1 MNKRKIF
8 YLLKRYP
15 YISDAIWRN
24 QSSADFSISRRKEHI
39 TINNSVT
46 KLLNLFELAYSSETN
61 RFTKKIILSSIIEGN
76 SDLETL
82 HFSDL
87 NTLSMNTY
95 RKLKQDFLDKVYS
108 LCILHG
114 LVSQDEILNN

>member
-1 MNKRKIF
+1 MNKRQIS

-15 YISDAIWRN
+15 YISDALFRN
-24 QSSADFSISRRKEHI
+24 QSAAVFSISRRKKRI
-39 TINNSVT
+39 TIDNSIT
-46 KLLNLFELAYSSETN
+46 KLLDLFELAYSSETN

-76 SDLETL
+76 TDLETL

-87 NTLSMNTY
+87 NALSMNTY
-95 RKLKQDFLDKVYS
+95 RKLKQDFLDKAYS

-114 LVSQDEILNN
+114 LVSQDDILNN